1 METRLK
7 HCLGPALIVAI
18 LVAASTMVRADDY
31 TGALDATNTGLGNH
45 ASASS
50 SEAAVFSPAI
60 LIHDTPHRLISLT
73 THRPFGLT
81 ELQTYSASV
90 ATFGPRLGLAMGAQT
105 SGDDLMRES
114 TVHAALAV
122 GIGQHTG
129 LGVTTELDDISV
141 SGYKRTLSAALN
153 LGVSYRRDRWDA
165 NAAVVAA
172 ASTSWGDLA
181 WDRPRR
187 TVFGGRYHLT
197 DEVHVHGGV
206 TIHTIKRRSSAAG
219 IMFSPRPWIDMSLSR
234 SSGPDGF
241 AGGVQVRSG
250 GYGLGYAVR
259 LHPELD
265 ATHAFTAILDW

>member
-7 HCLGPALIVAI
+7 HCPGPALIVAI
-18 LVAASTMVRADDY
+18 LIAASTIVCAGDY
-31 TGALDATNTGLGNH
+31 TGALDATNTGLGNYG
-45 ASASS
+45 SASS

-81 ELQTYSASV
+81 ELQTYSAAV
-90 ATFGPRLGLAMGAQT
+90 ATFGPRLGLAIGAQT

-122 GIGQHTG
+122 GFGQHTG
-129 LGVTTELDDISV
+129 LGVTAELDDISV
-141 SGYKRTLSAALN
+141 SGYKKTLSTALN
-153 LGVSYRRDRWDA
+153 LGVAYRRDQWDA
-165 NAAVVAA
+165 NAAIVAA
-172 ASTSWGDLA
+172 ASTSWGELA
-181 WDRPRR
+181 WDQPRS
-187 TVFGGRYHLT
+187 TVFGGRYRLN
-197 DEVHVHGGV
+197 DEVRVHGGV
-206 TIHTIKRRSSAAG
+206 TFHTIHRRSSATG
-219 IMFSPRPWIDMSLSR
+219 ILFSPRPWIDMLLSR

-241 AGGVQVRSG
+241 AGGIQVRAR